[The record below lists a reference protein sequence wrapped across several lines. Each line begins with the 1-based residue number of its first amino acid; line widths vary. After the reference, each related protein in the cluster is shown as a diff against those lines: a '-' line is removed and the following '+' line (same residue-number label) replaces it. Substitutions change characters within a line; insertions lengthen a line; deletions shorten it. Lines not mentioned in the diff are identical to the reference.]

1 MSSRASRIDLVLSG
15 AVPDLIELMRAVRAT
30 GGVDRSSPRGA
41 DPSRAQ
47 EVLWGG
53 RMQRAL
59 VQVVDAPEREPSDPG
74 AMAQGTPLARVRV
87 EADLSGDGFVDGL
100 ARHATLTLALAEAL
114 GDGVIEID
122 DRSARMRR
130 ERSWLERV
138 ATGGARPED
147 ATSSVEHVDAAGI
160 AWLATHGAA
169 RFAIPDLE
177 LYGLS
182 SAALSA
188 GRHALARVHAQLL
201 ADGLAAPLS
210 LADGTPVRLVP
221 VLEVWGSMP
230 LGWPGVG
237 RAGVDRGEGLD
248 GPRATLS
255 VLHRAR
261 FGRHRLDLDGVRAR
275 LAAQG

>member
-1 MSSRASRIDLVLSG
+1 MSSRASRIDLVLRD
-15 AVPDLIELMRAVRAT
+15 AIPDLVELMRTARTA

-59 VQVVDAPEREPSDPG
+59 VQVIDAPERGAPSLD
-74 AMAQGTPLARVRV
+74 AAAQGMPLARVRV

-100 ARHATLTLALAEAL
+100 ARHANLVLVLADAL
-114 GDGVIEID
+114 GSAVIEID
-122 DRSARMRR
+122 DRSARTRR
-130 ERSWLERV
+130 DRAWLERV
-138 ATGGARPED
+138 ATGSAHAED

-182 SAALSA
+182 SAALPA

-201 ADGLAAPLS
+201 DDGLAARLS
-210 LADGTPVRLVP
+210 LVDGTVVRLVP

>member
-1 MSSRASRIDLVLSG
+1 MSSRTSRIDLVLRG

-30 GGVDRSSPRGA
+30 GGVDRASPRGA

-59 VQVVDAPEREPSDPG
+59 VQVVDAPEGDAPDPG
-74 AMAQGTPLARVRV
+74 AAVHGMPLARVRV
-87 EADLSGDGFVDGL
+87 EADLSGDGFADGL
-100 ARHATLTLALAEAL
+100 ARHATLAHALAEEL
-114 GDGVIEID
+114 GDDVIEID
-122 DRSARMRR
+122 DRSARLRR
-130 ERSWLERV
+130 DRSWLERV
-138 ATGGARPED
+138 AAGGARYDD
-147 ATSSVEHVDAAGI
+147 ATSSAEHVDATGI

-169 RFAIPDLE
+169 RFAVPDLE

-182 SAALSA
+182 AAALPA

-201 ADGLAAPLS
+201 ADGLTAPLS
-210 LADGTPVRLVP
+210 LADGTLLRLVP

-230 LGWPGVG
+230 LWWPGVG

-261 FGRHRLDLDGVRAR
+261 FGRHRLDLEGVRAC
-275 LAAQG
+275 LAVEG